1 MIHIR
6 NSTLNT
12 IKLGDIL
19 PYDFVILLA
28 IISKADEKKERSFFY
43 EEIKNET
50 GASVSTVKKCVDRLI
65 KNGFLKE
72 GEGKRTGV
80 KRQFYQV
87 TTDLICRK
95 IEKPLTRI

>member
-1 MIHIR
+1 MIQIR
-6 NSTLNT
+6 NLTLNT

-28 IISKADEKKERSFFY
+28 IISKADEKKERSFFF
-43 EEIKNET
+43 EDIKNET
-50 GASVSTVKKCVDRLI
+50 GATVSTVKRSIDRLI
-65 KNGFLKE
+65 KKGFLKE